1 METSDII
8 WITSDINAWSIQV
21 RDYFYT
27 KFNLSLMLDPFAHFI
42 MNGFWSLYRN
52 SELRRSWIL
61 HEKSFDSVFRF
72 NKLLANSRFGS
83 FAVNRVQSSCA
94 WLNFSLVYQGFFSR
108 ILSSVSIAFNTAGL
122 ISNLM
127 MYFREFGRK
136 SNYWSLYSMFL
147 LFGQVPVLPGLHVT
161 IVRSVLP
168 LILRFLV
175 VH

>member
-1 METSDII
+1 M
-8 WITSDINAWSIQV
+8 
-21 RDYFYT
+21 
-27 KFNLSLMLDPFAHFI
+27 
-42 MNGFWSLYRN
+42 
-52 SELRRSWIL
+52 
-61 HEKSFDSVFRF
+61 
-72 NKLLANSRFGS
+72 
-83 FAVNRVQSSCA
+83 
-94 WLNFSLVYQGFFSR
+94 
-108 ILSSVSIAFNTAGL
+108 SIAFNTAGL